1 MFCVRL
7 LRLPARQVIDWW
19 ITFAVVAAMSALGFF
34 LWTPHAGW
42 IAFGALIALILAPLR
57 IDRAAQRL
65 SRAGHDKRALAAAR
79 FAALLHPLGAIGAR
93 PRALEALARIRATGE
108 VDEQTL
114 ARLGAGD
121 DPVVAEWYRLLAL
134 NAAGNA
140 AAVRAALAIPSRRLR
155 MLQHGVGA
163 IFVRAVAMTGTRGE
177 IIEAVE
183 DAERHDAT
191 LDDPERRAILALE
204 ACAGLGDVEA
214 TRQLGADLAQRLPRG
229 AVERAIAAAQLAAGD
244 DLGARATISKTLA
257 RGDLDPAA
265 RRAIEKLRG
274 RFDIPREPPNAAID
288 ARARALIERLRH
300 EAAAAQALAPLV
312 DFTVFNAWVTWSL
325 AAAMVGWFLVIAAYG
340 STTDPRDLETM
351 GGLLLPIEDALGAV
365 RLFTSTFVHYGLPH
379 LLFNTYA
386 LLVFGR
392 FVESFYGRG
401 RMLAIWIAAT
411 LTSGLGV
418 AAMAV
423 SKQTLVG
430 ASGAIFG
437 LGGALVSAVA
447 LREDL
452 RKSRR
457 GREEL
462 RGFGALVALQFVF
475 DRLVPGVS
483 GTAHIAGLLG
493 GALAGAILVPRRR

>member
-1 MFCVRL
+1 MR
-7 LRLPARQVIDWW
+7 ARQVLDWW
-19 ITFAVVAAMSALGFF
+19 IAFAAVAAISALG
-34 LWTPHAGW
+34 WWVWPPHAGW

-65 SRAGHDKRALAAAR
+65 SRAGHDRRALLVAR
-79 FAALLHPLGAIGAR
+79 LAALLHPLGAIGGR
-93 PRALEALARIRATGE
+93 PRALAALANIRATGE
-108 VDEQTL
+108 VDELTI
-114 ARLGAGD
+114 AELGAGD

-140 AAVRAALAIPSRRLR
+140 AAVRAALAIPSRRMR

-163 IFVRAVAMTGTRGE
+163 VFVRAVAMTGTKGE
-177 IIEAVE
+177 VIEAVE
-183 DAERHDAT
+183 EAERHDAT

-214 TRQLGADLAQRLPRG
+214 TRKLGGELAERVPRG
-229 AVERAIAAAQLAAGD
+229 TVERALAAAQLAAGD
-244 DLGARATISKTLA
+244 DLGARVTIAKTLA

-274 RFDIPREPPNAAID
+274 RFDLPREPPNAAVD

-300 EAAAAQALAPLV
+300 EAAAAQALSPLS
-312 DFTVFNAWVTWSL
+312 DFTEFNAWATWSL
-325 AAAMVGWFLVIAAYG
+325 AAAMIAWFLVIAAYG
-340 STTDPRDLETM
+340 STTNPADLRAM
-351 GGLLLPIEDALGAV
+351 GGLILPIEDARGAV
-365 RLFTSTFVHYGLPH
+365 HLFTSTFVHYGLPH
-379 LLFNTYA
+379 LLFNVYA

-418 AAMAV
+418 AAMTV
-423 SKQTLVG
+423 GGQTLVG

-462 RGFGALVALQFVF
+462 RLFGVLVALQFVF

-483 GTAHIAGLLG
+483 GTAHVAGLLG
-493 GALAGAILVPRRR
+493 GALAGAILVPRRG